1 MNDLLHNPILWKVI
15 LVMVIVQVIKF
26 VWHIL
31 KKRKVDFR
39 VLFRT
44 GGMPS
49 SHTAS
54 VMALSTLVGRH
65 EGFDSSLFAVT
76 MFFSLIVMY
85 DAAGVRR
92 AAGKQAAVINKI
104 IDELKIEHKVGTKR
118 LAELLGHTPVEVLV
132 GAILGIGLAL
142 IMD

>member
-15 LVMVIVQVIKF
+15 LVMILVQVIKF

-54 VMALSTLVGRH
+54 VTALSTLVGRH

-76 MFFSLIVMY
+76 MFFILIVMY

-104 IDELKIEHKVGTKR
+104 IDELKIEHKIGTKR